1 LAGRS
6 EQHTDLSVTRSASIV
21 ELLDAEG
28 VDHRLIEHESTMSA
42 SEEARATGSPAHK
55 VAKTIVLEDRGGY
68 VLAVVPGD
76 ERLDLHK
83 LRDLLGATKA
93 LRLATEGEMADFFP
107 SFEVGAVPPF
117 GPTLPKLEVVDRRL
131 MAEERVLCAAGDHR
145 HSVMLDPREIV
156 RMTGAVTADVCQ
168 D

>member
-1 LAGRS
+1 MAGQS
-6 EQHTDLSVTRSASIV
+6 GEHTDLATTRSALIV
-21 ELLDAEG
+21 EFLDAEG
-28 VDHRLIEHESTMSA
+28 VDHELIEHESTMSA
-42 SEEARATGSPAHK
+42 SEEARVTGEPAHK

-68 VLAVVPGD
+68 LLAVVPGD

-83 LRDLLGATKA
+83 LRELLGATKT
-93 LRLATEGEMADFFP
+93 LRLATEAEMADLFP

-117 GPTLPKLEVVDRRL
+117 GPEFPRLEVVDRRL
-131 MAEERVLCAAGDHR
+131 IDEERVLCAAGDHR

-156 RMTGAVTADVCQ
+156 RMTGAVTADVCE

>member
-1 LAGRS
+1 MAGQP
-6 EQHTDLSVTRSASIV
+6 EEHTDLATTRAASIV
-21 ELLDAEG
+21 EYLDAEG
-28 VDHRLIEHESTMSA
+28 VEHTLIEHAPTMSA
-42 SEEARATGSPAHK
+42 AAEARATGEPAHQ

-83 LRDLLGATKA
+83 LRELLGAAKR
-93 LRLATEGEMADFFP
+93 LRLATEAEMGELFP

-117 GPTLPKLEVVDRRL
+117 GPGFPTVEVVDRRL
-131 MAEERVLCAAGDHR
+131 LDVDRVLCAAGDHR
-145 HSVMLDPREIV
+145 HSVVLEPSAIV
-156 RMTGAVTADVCQ
+156 RLTGAVTADVCE